1 MHRACK
7 LALDDLGT
15 FLSKRFSARRLT
27 SVRAKQLSLS
37 FTKGD
42 YGWIIKTSI
51 LFEGQPLS
59 IVVLP
64 TVNFPYEVPKIYVKP
79 DLPVLSYP
87 HVEHNG
93 KLCVW
98 DNEVGY
104 DALDIRYTE
113 QLILDAHSL
122 LEEVTTHQLDSDF
135 DRGFLSYWMFAHPV
149 TAKVNSLCRVG
160 LQETKQVY
168 VAYTRKKGTVFAD
181 SLAELKSW
189 LNNVGIKP
197 RSHMISKSFM
207 LHIESPWLPS
217 EYPKKLSQIIEIIR
231 SQASENEDV
240 YTLISEMLCA
250 PTKYPMFLIQIPS
263 ESGNTVVGMC
273 TETNAFITGNRK
285 TEFRHPLLG
294 NGFRA
299 NRVFPKQLFRRAE
312 YLNLHGIN
320 VERNDVEW
328 VLGRGVNEPLRDIS
342 THKIGVVGL
351 GSVGSGVLPILVRA
365 GFSKFVLIDGDSL
378 EAANI
383 GRHWLGDPH
392 VGMNK
397 AKACEI
403 ELKRMFP
410 WVQVIH
416 AGEQD
421 WFSNERSICELKQC
435 DLIISSTGE
444 WASDIYFGELLK
456 QEELE
461 CPVLFAFTEPHA
473 VATHCYLNHSGRFN
487 FGKLFSNTG
496 QLLTPVVKFS
506 ASTQKRLPTC
516 GGYFQPY
523 GGMELSFGH
532 SMIAELATDVVT
544 GSVNI
549 EHDIHR
555 IWVSSLSLVE
565 SNGGKWNEDW
575 TSINGTPEKGAY
587 IVTLKT

>member
-1 MHRACK
+1 MHRAGK

-15 FLSKRFSARRLT
+15 FLSKRFAARRLT
-27 SVRAKQLSLS
+27 SVRANLLGLP
-37 FTKGD
+37 FAKGD

-51 LFEGQPLS
+51 SFEGQFLS
-59 IVVLP
+59 IILLP
-64 TVNFPYEVPKIYVKP
+64 TINFPYEVPKIYAKP
-79 DLPVLSYP
+79 DLPVLVHP

-98 DNEVGY
+98 DNQVGY
-104 DALDIRYTE
+104 DCLDICYVE
-113 QLILDAHSL
+113 QLITDAHCL
-122 LEEVTTHQLDSDF
+122 LERITTHQLDLDF
-135 DRGFLSYWMFAHPV
+135 DRGFLSYWMLAHPV
-149 TAKVNSLCRVG
+149 AVKVNSLCRIGVN
-160 LQETKQVY
+160 ETKQVY
-168 VAYTRKKGTVFAD
+168 VAYTRAKGTVFAD
-181 SLAELKSW
+181 SLDELKLW
-189 LNNVGIKP
+189 LNNLGVHP
-197 RSHMISKSFM
+197 RSYMIAKSFM
-207 LHIESPWLPS
+207 LHIASPWLPS

-231 SQASENEDV
+231 SQASDNEEV

-263 ESGNTVVGMC
+263 ESGYTVVGMC
-273 TETNAFITGNRK
+273 TETNAFITGNRR

-312 YLNLHGIN
+312 YLNVHGMN
-320 VERNDVEW
+320 VERKDVEW
-328 VLGRGVNEPLRDIS
+328 VLGRGVNESLRGIS
-342 THKIGVVGL
+342 THTIGIVGL

-365 GFSKFVLIDGDSL
+365 GFTKFVLIDGDDL

-383 GRHWLGDPH
+383 GRHWLGEPH

-397 AKACEI
+397 AKACEL

-410 WVQVIH
+410 WVQVIYT
-416 AGEQD
+416 GEQD
-421 WFSNERSICELKQC
+421 WFKNESSVCELMQC
-435 DLIISSTGE
+435 DLIISATGE
-444 WASDIYFGELLK
+444 WASDIYLGELLK
-456 QEELE
+456 QSELE

-473 VATHCYLNHSGRFN
+473 VATHCYLNNSGKFN
-487 FGKLFSNTG
+487 YGTLFSNTG

-532 SMIAELATDVVT
+532 SMIAELVIDVVT
-544 GSVNI
+544 GSVDI
-549 EHDIHR
+549 EDDIHR
-555 IWVSSLSLVE
+555 IWVGSSALVE

-575 TSINGTPEKGAY
+575 TSVNGNLKEGAN
-587 IVTLKT
+587 IVNLKT